1 MEEIDSDQAGHLKNL
16 RLAAGL
22 DHAQL
27 AALSNLSV
35 GQLRQ
40 LEEGGENLFYSPQI
54 KSQSMR
60 RVIRMLENPAPNT
73 NPSKVYVDDAAPR
86 ASGNVIED
94 IIRLSETNLK
104 GSFLSSPARH
114 PDRSGYIV
122 SGIVLIAV
130 SMGAFSW
137 WKSTQPTTVNV
148 FAEWVEPQTAHREPS
163 ASSSEVALPSSNSS
177 VQTTTQEVAIMAPA
191 AHAEKTEIKPV
202 TTPVAVE
209 AKPSL
214 VPTAPAST
222 AKPVKANTETVALP
236 AATTQSNA
244 TAASGAPA
252 ATANLP
258 PSASSN
264 ATPIASLNAS
274 AVSAKDKPVAAK
286 QEKNDCT
293 SISSEA
299 VGVKPYSASK
309 PGNYIYVVASK
320 PAQLCIDDGQ
330 KNHTVVNLEPGVGR
344 SIHGTAPWT
353 VSGHNLTSVQV
364 YFQGSKVLLP
374 SEATNRI
381 YLKEQ
386 SQNP

>member
-163 ASSSEVALPSSNSS
+163 SSSSEVALPSSNSS

-214 VPTAPAST
+214 VPAAPAST

-244 TAASGAPA
+244 TAASGAASAASNVGSALTNGLDQLNNAQQTLGPMVALAQQAKSGMAAPPATEAVAAATEVPA
-252 ATANLP
+252 AAFGKRKKI
-258 PSASSN
+258 S
-264 ATPIASLNAS
+264 
-274 AVSAKDKPVAAK
+274 KK
-286 QEKNDCT
+286 QAMAILRKLYKKYCKIN
-293 SISSEA
+293 
-299 VGVKPYSASK
+299 
-309 PGNYIYVVASK
+309 
-320 PAQLCIDDGQ
+320 
-330 KNHTVVNLEPGVGR
+330 
-344 SIHGTAPWT
+344 
-353 VSGHNLTSVQV
+353 
-364 YFQGSKVLLP
+364 
-374 SEATNRI
+374 
-381 YLKEQ
+381 
-386 SQNP
+386 